1 MGPVST
7 APGHLPA
14 GRRIYAI
21 GDIHGCLDR
30 LVAMHWRIAADLAA
44 RPVRESVLIHIG
56 DYIDR
61 GPDSAGVVWLLA
73 GQVAPQVTRRIDLM
87 GNHELMLL
95 DTLVSGSRE
104 AADVWMHNGGQAT
117 MASYGMPPTE
127 APAHMGL
134 QIQEWRRAVPQAHL
148 DWIGKLDLTHQ
159 EGDYLFVHAGI
170 RPGRPLKQQSRND
183 VLWIREPF
191 LSDRTPRDMV
201 VVHGH
206 TPAQEPE
213 VFANR
218 IGIDTG
224 AVLGGKL
231 TCVVLEDDQM
241 HFLAT

>member
-7 APGHLPA
+7 APGHLPE

-30 LVAMHWRIAADLAA
+30 LVAMHWRIAADLVA

-73 GQVAPQVTRRIDLM
+73 GQVAPPVTRRVDLM

-104 AADVWMHNGGQAT
+104 AADIWMHNGGQAT
-117 MASYGMPPTE
+117 MASYGMPPGE
-127 APAHMGL
+127 APAHLGL
-134 QIQEWRRAVPQAHL
+134 LIQEWRRAVPQAHL
-148 DWIGKLDLTHQ
+148 DWIGRLDLTHQ

-170 RPGRPLKQQSRND
+170 RPGRPLKQQTRND

-191 LSDRTPRDMV
+191 LSDRTPRDVV

-231 TCVVLEDDQM
+231 TCVVLEQDHM